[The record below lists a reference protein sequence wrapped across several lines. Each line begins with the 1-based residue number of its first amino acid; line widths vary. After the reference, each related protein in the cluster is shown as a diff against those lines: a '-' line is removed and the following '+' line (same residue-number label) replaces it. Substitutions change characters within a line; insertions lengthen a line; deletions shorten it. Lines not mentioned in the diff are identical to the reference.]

1 MVLSLN
7 LPTPTRIVSPEDE
20 AFTASWMTEKSPDPS
35 FSTFQ
40 VLASALRLVTKIVKS
55 NNAQILILSS
65 KKQG

>member
-1 MVLSLN
+1 M
-7 LPTPTRIVSPEDE
+7 VSPEDD
-20 AFTASWMTEKSPDPS
+20 AFTASWMMEKSPDPS